1 MNPEERRRFPRIEAK
16 NLHSNIA
23 VKKNNTE
30 SDSQTECRV
39 INASFGGLKIETG
52 YPIQSEY
59 VHLGAV
65 DSENNPLEIKGE
77 VVHCKEVSPN
87 MFHVGIKF
95 IGSDVEK
102 RKFILQLKIPFSYSQ
117 INLTMGDERL
127 YA

>member
-1 MNPEERRRFPRIEAK
+1 MNSEERRRFPRIEIN
-16 NLHSNIA
+16 NLHSKIA
-23 VKKNNTE
+23 VKKGNTE
-30 SDSQTECRV
+30 SE
-39 INASFGGLKIETG
+39 
-52 YPIQSEY
+52 YPIKSEY
-59 VHLGAV
+59 VHLGAI
-65 DSENNPLEIKGE
+65 DSGNNPLEIKGE
-77 VVHCKEVSPN
+77 VVHCKEVSPK